1 MRIYILQLPPTVQTH
16 GYDPV
21 FSLLRDKVYSIT
33 YYSKTLY
40 TSSLLKGFHY
50 TKIIIRYPYKNEDMQ

>member
-21 FSLLRDKVYSIT
+21 LSLLRDKVYSIT
-33 YYSKTLY
+33 YCSKKL
-40 TSSLLKGFHY
+40 F
-50 TKIIIRYPYKNEDMQ
+50 